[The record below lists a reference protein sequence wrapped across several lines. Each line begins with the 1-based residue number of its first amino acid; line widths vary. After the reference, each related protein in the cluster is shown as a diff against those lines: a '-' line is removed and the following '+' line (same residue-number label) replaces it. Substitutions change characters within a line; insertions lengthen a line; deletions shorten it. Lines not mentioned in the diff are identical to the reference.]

1 MNAIS
6 QRPRRGCVWL
16 LALGLVVLYVLLVVL
31 SVALDDSAWNAIYL
45 ESVIAGAVVAM
56 ETLLPCWLTWGGGRF
71 LRRMAAVLLISAVA
85 NTAVS
90 LLALSN
96 RGQVVQWIIL
106 SLLLQQLI
114 FVFTAHA
121 AMMPAQLLT
130 KWDLRFCDHVPT
142 IKTFTRQ
149 WSLLDFFA
157 WSMMAAL
164 PFAFMKLSEPLY
176 AQRLDHD
183 YWVWVAWQLKQLLHV
198 ALTCT
203 ALYAVFVVEHSW
215 RRRAMIVIAVAIADM
230 AARLAIAVW
239 LNHPIPAAGHM
250 LVTLAAL
257 ATAYIVGC
265 LLRSCG
271 VVLYR
276 PSANEAALTQ
286 AVAGGNSTSASI

>member
-6 QRPRRGCVWL
+6 RRPRRGCVWL
-16 LALGLVVLYVLLVVL
+16 LAMALVVMYVLLMVL
-31 SVALDDSAWNAIYL
+31 SVALDDSPSDTVVV
-45 ESVIAGAVVAM
+45 ESMIAGAVITL

-90 LLALSN
+90 LLALSD

-121 AMMPAQLLT
+121 AMMPTQLLT
-130 KWDLRFCDHVPT
+130 KWDLRFCDHGSTV
-142 IKTFTRQ
+142 KTFNRQ

-164 PFAFMKLSEPLY
+164 PFTFMKLSEPLY
-176 AQRLDHD
+176 AQPFVHD
-183 YWVWVAWQLKQLLHV
+183 YWVWTSWQLKQLLHV
-198 ALTCT
+198 ALTCA
-203 ALYAVFVVEHSW
+203 ALYAVLVVEHSW
-215 RRRAMIVIAVAIADM
+215 RRRAMIVIAVAIADL
-230 AARLAIAVW
+230 AARLTLSAW
-239 LNHPIPAAGHM
+239 LNHPIPVTSHM
-250 LVTLAAL
+250 LMTFAAL
-257 ATAYIVGC
+257 VTAYIVGW
-265 LLRSCG
+265 LLRACG

-276 PSANEAALTQ
+276 PSANEAALAQ
-286 AVAGGNSTSASI
+286 AVAGGNSTSA